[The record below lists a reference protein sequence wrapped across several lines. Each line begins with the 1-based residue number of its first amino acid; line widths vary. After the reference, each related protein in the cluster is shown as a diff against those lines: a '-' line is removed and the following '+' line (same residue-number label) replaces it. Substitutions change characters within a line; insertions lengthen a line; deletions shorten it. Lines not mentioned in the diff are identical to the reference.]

1 MKMKNAAV
9 LAGILPWILA
19 ATVGAAPA
27 LADQS
32 ELSRILFGRSFN
44 DNVTAVKV
52 GPSWHDTDGTVPF
65 FVQKPHP
72 VRIRTAQ
79 AEVAAD
85 AGLRDALELR
95 KIAAK
100 NVIWV
105 QTAAN
110 GGKIVYYR

>member
-1 MKMKNAAV
+1 MKMMNSAV
-9 LAGILPWILA
+9 LAGLLA
-19 ATVGAAPA
+19 AAIGASPA
-27 LADQS
+27 LAEQS

-44 DNVTAVKV
+44 DNVTAVQV
-52 GPSWHDTDGTVPF
+52 GPSWRDTEGTVPF
-65 FVQKPHP
+65 FVMNPHP
-72 VRIRTAQ
+72 VRIRAAQ

-85 AGLRDALELR
+85 AGLRAALQVRE
-95 KIAAK
+95 IAAK

>member
-1 MKMKNAAV
+1 MKMMNAAA
-9 LAGILPWILA
+9 LAGLLA
-19 ATVGAAPA
+19 ATIGAAPA
-27 LADQS
+27 LAEQS
-32 ELSRILFGRSFN
+32 ELSRILFGRSYN

-52 GPSWHDTDGTVPF
+52 GPSWRDTDGTVPF
-65 FVQKPHP
+65 FVMKPHP
-72 VRIRTAQ
+72 VRVRAAQ

-95 KIAAK
+95 EIAAK